1 MKGDVGIRK
10 EGWGGK
16 EGKKKRTDRKVCVG
30 EGGGGAAEKL
40 LHERG
45 ELA

>member
-10 EGWGGK
+10 EGWGRK
-16 EGKKKRTDRKVCVG
+16 EVGRKERRKG
-30 EGGGGAAEKL
+30 RIEKGGGAEKL

-45 ELA
+45 ELF